1 MTAGALPLSSPPAER
16 LEAWRAAVLAYRRVM
31 RTTGDDWCGRV
42 EAIEA
47 YLKVRPED
55 GPDEAERQVTRA
67 ICYAAAHHTDWF
79 WRGVR
84 YRPRAPHTS

>member
-1 MTAGALPLSSPPAER
+1 MTAGAMPSSAPPDR

-31 RTTGDDWCGRV
+31 QQGGGEWRGRV
-42 EAIEA
+42 EAIDA
-47 YLKVRPED
+47 CLAVRPED

-67 ICYAAAHHTDWF
+67 ICWAATHHTAWF

-84 YRPRAPHTS
+84 